1 MKSYH
6 VDDFIQAALIE
17 DIREGDHT
25 TLACIPE
32 EASGSAVLL
41 IKQAGIL
48 AGIRMAERVF
58 HLFDPTLAVKVMIP
72 DGSHIQVGDQAL
84 RVTGSQRSILQ
95 TERLVL
101 NILQRMSGIAT
112 RTAEYVD
119 QIKGTEARILDTRKT
134 TPNFR
139 LFEKEA
145 VRIGGG
151 LNHRHGLYDMILIKD
166 NHIDFAGGIP
176 QAIERT
182 TNYLKSKQL
191 NLMIEIEARNLEEV
205 GQILTTG
212 QVHRILLDNFT
223 PEQTRQAVE
232 IIDGRVE
239 TESSGGITLKNI
251 RDYALTGVNYI
262 SIGAL
267 THQVKSLDMSLK
279 AE

>member
-1 MKSYH
+1 LEERVLSYNFRANIYFFIHLIEITRMKSYH

-112 RTAEYVD
+112 VQQNMLIRS
-119 QIKGTEARILDTRKT
+119 KARK
-134 TPNFR
+134 PGFW
-139 LFEKEA
+139 
-145 VRIGGG
+145 
-151 LNHRHGLYDMILIKD
+151 
-166 NHIDFAGGIP
+166 IP
-176 QAIERT
+176 G
-182 TNYLKSKQL
+182 KP
-191 NLMIEIEARNLEEV
+191 
-205 GQILTTG
+205 
-212 QVHRILLDNFT
+212 HRIF
-223 PEQTRQAVE
+223 V
-232 IIDGRVE
+232 
-239 TESSGGITLKNI
+239 SSRKRRSGSAEG
-251 RDYALTGVNYI
+251 LTIAMVCM
-262 SIGAL
+262 
-267 THQVKSLDMSLK
+267 T
-279 AE
+279 